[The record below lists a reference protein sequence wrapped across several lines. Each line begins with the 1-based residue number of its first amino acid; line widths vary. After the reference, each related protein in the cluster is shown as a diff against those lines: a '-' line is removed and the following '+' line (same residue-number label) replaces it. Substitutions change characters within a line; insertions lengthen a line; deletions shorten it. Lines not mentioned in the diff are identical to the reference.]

1 MIYFDNGISR
11 DSDVQAEFT
20 EHMLKNTNISAVIMN
35 ASSLNRIYDT
45 LKIMD
50 LVVLVF
56 IVSAAALAFVVLYN
70 LTNVNITERIREIAT
85 LKVLGFYDREV
96 SSYVFRES
104 IVLTFVGALV
114 GLGLGYA
121 LCMFVINTAEIDEVM
136 FGRSIHGT
144 SYLLAFAVTAAFSL
158 IVNLVMTK
166 VLKKVSMVESLKSVE

>member
-1 MIYFDNGISR
+1 M
-11 DSDVQAEFT
+11 
-20 EHMLKNTNISAVIMN
+20 
-35 ASSLNRIYDT
+35 
-45 LKIMD
+45 
-50 LVVLVF
+50 
-56 IVSAAALAFVVLYN
+56 
-70 LTNVNITERIREIAT
+70 
-85 LKVLGFYDREV
+85 KVLGFYDREV